1 MDVRLHHISE
11 NDMSIPLQHGVR
23 SVPPSNLAQN
33 SPEYDTLD
41 SKMAEIDVAIGEF
54 SCNRA
59 SGEVIAIT
67 GRMRRG
73 IPA

>member
-1 MDVRLHHISE
+1 
-11 NDMSIPLQHGVR
+11 MSIPLQHGVR
-23 SVPPSNLAQN
+23 SVPPSNFAQNLAQN

-41 SKMAEIDVAIGEF
+41 SKMAEIDVVIGEF